1 MDIRNTTVRREML
14 SEDSLS
20 LMVMVGMIQSRSKTD
35 RETRQLDSTRGSNYI
50 GLVAVL
56 LIPG

>member
-1 MDIRNTTVRREML
+1 ML
-14 SEDSLS
+14 REDSLS

-56 LIPG
+56 LIPA